1 MGLYAYLRPT
11 LPVPCG
17 RAPGVAA
24 RWGEHR
30 RLRLGRRPALCARTH
45 PDRSPA
51 TQPRCTEAPSN
62 PQVYRGG
69 RHAAAGTA
77 CPRTRRRCKRL
88 AQAFADALHQA
99 RPARRARRA
108 QRAACAL
115 PVWSAGAART
125 VAPRTQRGR
134 AAATRLRFRPAAA
147 WLNAQGPVRMPLQGQ
162 DRRRAPTHRAPL
174 HLMPVCQLM
183 LL

>member
-1 MGLYAYLRPT
+1 M
-11 LPVPCG
+11 
-17 RAPGVAA
+17 A
-24 RWGEHR
+24 R
-30 RLRLGRRPALCARTH
+30 
-45 PDRSPA
+45 S
-51 TQPRCTEAPSN
+51 
-62 PQVYRGG
+62 
-69 RHAAAGTA
+69 
-77 CPRTRRRCKRL
+77 KRL

-99 RPARRARRA
+99 RPARCARRA